1 MSTRPNPSAD
11 FTDYPTSAL
20 AMAFKGFV
28 FFLFACFF
36 DMGSTTYCTS
46 DSDCSG
52 FGESCCSDSVCRQT
66 CYYCSYDYQC
76 GTGEECCDGDCLS
89 MCPITLATLPTY
101 TSSSVGAIA
110 GAVVGTII
118 FLSVIIAIASCLCC
132 ACCPYYHY
140 RSPGTVIVSGQ
151 PRCQQMVS
159 TTHTTQQAL
168 VQYPLAANYP
178 PQPTGFMQPPPPYSS
193 YPPAPTQY
201 PPPQPPI
208 ATGQPL
214 KY

>member
-1 MSTRPNPSAD
+1 MRTRPSPSAD

-36 DMGSTTYCTS
+36 GIGSTTHCTS
-46 DSDCSG
+46 DSDCG
-52 FGESCCSDSVCRQT
+52 FAQSCCSDSVCRET
-66 CYYCSYDYQC
+66 CYSDCSYDFQC

-89 MCPITLATLPTY
+89 TCPITLATLPTY
-101 TSSSVGAIA
+101 TSSSGGAIA

-118 FLSVIIAIASCLCC
+118 FFGTIIAIASCCCC

-151 PRCQQMVS
+151 PRCQQIVS
-159 TTHTTQQAL
+159 TTQTTQQAF
-168 VQYPLAANYP
+168 VQYPPAANYP
-178 PQPTGFMQPPPPYSS
+178 PQPAGFMQPPPPYSS